1 MCSLR
6 SELLSLALC
15 QGRDLEAGQRS
26 NIFRKAYILSDMTC
40 FVCVCL
46 VCLWFW
52 CLFFFFLNLLDSW
65 DSFCLK
71 LYQAMLHQH

>member
-46 VCLWFW
+46 VCLCFGV
-52 CLFFFFLNLLDSW
+52 FFFF
-65 DSFCLK
+65 FFKTCLI
-71 LYQAMLHQH
+71 LGIHFV